1 MKRPKGVQSFPH
13 LVSIYILA
21 KQTLIELDAALELR
35 AFRQRLRRNY
45 TADGC

>member
-21 KQTLIELDAALELR
+21 KQTLIELDAELEPGL
-35 AFRQRLRRNY
+35 LSNV
-45 TADGC
+45 